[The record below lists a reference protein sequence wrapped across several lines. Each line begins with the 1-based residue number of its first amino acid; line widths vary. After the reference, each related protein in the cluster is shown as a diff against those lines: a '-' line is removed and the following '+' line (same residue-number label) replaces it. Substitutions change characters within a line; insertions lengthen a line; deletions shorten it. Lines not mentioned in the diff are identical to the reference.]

1 LGDLTQDPREQV
13 NLVDKPEHAAI
24 RNELARRLYQHMVET
39 DDPLLRGAVTPPQ
52 HETTLRLLQGEP
64 AAKTGG

>member
-1 LGDLTQDPREQV
+1 M
-13 NLVDKPEHAAI
+13 A
-24 RNELARRLYQHMVET
+24 ET

-52 HETTLRLLQGEP
+52 HETTLKLLQGEP